1 MAARGIRLERL
12 DPWSGGASAIARN
25 GRSGRRRMRRVRFE
39 AVIAVGAALLLGA
52 HDRAFSA
59 DAFSARA
66 GVALAQEA
74 ATAWAPDARLV
85 YIENDEPLG
94 ADGRCDRWG
103 YLFSSKSLGRSR
115 GYSLESGEIEVAED
129 LPFEFDAPPL
139 PAEWLDSES
148 ALSRA
153 VAEQL
158 TEEAPADGMSA
169 DSERPALRTMFLVR
183 GVLSLD
189 DPDAA
194 AWGIVYASSNPD
206 QRLVVVDARSGK
218 VVRTWRG

>member
-1 MAARGIRLERL
+1 MARTGIRQTL
-12 DPWSGGASAIARN
+12 DPWT
-25 GRSGRRRMRRVRFE
+25 GRSSARFAQNRAGGRSRIRLFGLLRLDATIVLGVALSF
-39 AVIAVGAALLLGA
+39 AAQ
-52 HDRAFSA
+52 DRAA
-59 DAFSARA
+59 AAEAFSART
-66 GVALAQEA
+66 GLALAQEA
-74 ATAWAPDARLV
+74 ASAWAPDARLV
-85 YIENDEPLG
+85 YIENDEVLL
-94 ADGRCDRWG
+94 ADGRCERWG

-115 GYSLESGEIEVAED
+115 GYSLEQGAIEVAED

-139 PAEWLDSES
+139 PPEWLDSES

-153 VAEQL
+153 VAEQVAGE
-158 TEEAPADGMSA
+158 TSA

-189 DPDAA
+189 EPDAA

>member
-1 MAARGIRLERL
+1 MAQRGRRFETFDRWGERARRIELVRLE
-12 DPWSGGASAIARN
+12 AAIALAT
-25 GRSGRRRMRRVRFE
+25 V
-39 AVIAVGAALLLGA
+39 LLFAA
-52 HDRAFSA
+52 HDRAAAEGA

-66 GVALAQEA
+66 GLALAQEA
-74 ATAWAPDARLV
+74 AAAWAPDARLV
-85 YIENDEPLG
+85 YIENDEPLL
-94 ADGRCDRWG
+94 ADGRCERWG

-115 GYSLESGEIEVAED
+115 GYSLERDAIEVAED

-139 PAEWLDSES
+139 PLEWLDSES

-153 VAEQL
+153 VAEQGAAE
-158 TEEAPADGMSA
+158 TPAG
-169 DSERPALRTMFLVR
+169 SERPALRTMFLVR

-189 DPDAA
+189 EPDAA

>member
-1 MAARGIRLERL
+1 ML
-12 DPWSGGASAIARN
+12 
-25 GRSGRRRMRRVRFE
+25 
-39 AVIAVGAALLLGA
+39 GAALLFVA
-52 HDRAFSA
+52 HNHACAGEA

-66 GVALAQEA
+66 GLALAQEA
-74 ATAWAPDARLV
+74 ASAWAPDARLV
-85 YIENDEPLG
+85 YIENDEPLH
-94 ADGRCDRWG
+94 ADGRCERWG

-115 GYSLESGEIEVAED
+115 GYSLEGDAIEVAED

-139 PAEWLDSES
+139 PAEWLDSEG

-153 VAEQL
+153 LAEHVADE
-158 TEEAPADGMSA
+158 TPAGSAP
-169 DSERPALRTMFLVR
+169 PALRTMFLVR